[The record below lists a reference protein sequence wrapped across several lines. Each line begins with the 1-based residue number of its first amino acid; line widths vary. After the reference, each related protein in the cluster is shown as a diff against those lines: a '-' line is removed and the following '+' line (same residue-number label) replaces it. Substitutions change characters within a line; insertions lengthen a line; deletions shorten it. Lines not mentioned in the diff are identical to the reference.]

1 MAAHN
6 RSKNGVASLAIAV
19 RRTASLRSPWPFEER
34 RRFARHGRS
43 KNGVASL
50 AYGPGNLFRLAI
62 QTGKIRKAQHECA
75 AQARA

>member
-1 MAAHN
+1 MPGHS

-19 RRTASLRSPWPFEER
+19 RKTASLRSPWPFEKR

-50 AYGPGNLFRLAI
+50 AYGARHLLFGIL
-62 QTGKIRKAQHECA
+62 
-75 AQARA
+75 